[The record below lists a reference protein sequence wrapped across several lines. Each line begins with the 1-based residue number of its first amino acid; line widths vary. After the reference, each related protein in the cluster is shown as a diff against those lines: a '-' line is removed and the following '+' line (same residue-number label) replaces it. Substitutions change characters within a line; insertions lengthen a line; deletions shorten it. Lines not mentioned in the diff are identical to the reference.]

1 MEMSEENK
9 QEKKWTE
16 WSVVGMG
23 DGTLRCRRANVADDK
38 DAEYRDPSRPS
49 FSPEEIAAMI
59 EFGSHGLM
67 SAEDLAQRCYA
78 NRYRAAAFHLCRL
91 LNDEGK

>member
-16 WSVVGMG
+16 WSVVGTG
-23 DGTLRCRRANVADDK
+23 DGTLRCKRTNVADEK
-38 DAEYRDPSRPS
+38 DVEYRDPSRPS

-59 EFGSHGLM
+59 EFGSRGLM
-67 SAEDLAQRCYA
+67 SAEDLAQQCYA
-78 NRYRAAAFHLCRL
+78 NRYRAMAFHLCRL

>member
-1 MEMSEENK
+1 MSEENK

-23 DGTLRCRRANVADDK
+23 DGTLRCRRTNVADDK

-59 EFGSHGLM
+59 EFGSRGLM

-78 NRYRAAAFHLCRL
+78 NRYRVAAFHLCRL

>member
-1 MEMSEENK
+1 MDNNT
-9 QEKKWTE
+9 EKKWTE
-16 WSVVGMG
+16 WSVVSTGG
-23 DGTLRCRRANVADDK
+23 GTIRCKRTNVADDK

-59 EFGSHGLM
+59 EFGSRRLM

-78 NRYRAAAFHLCRL
+78 NRYRAAAFHLCRIL
-91 LNDEGK
+91 SDEGR

>member
-1 MEMSEENK
+1 MSEENK

-59 EFGSHGLM
+59 EFGSRGLM

-78 NRYRAAAFHLCRL
+78 NRYRASAFHLCRL
-91 LNDEGK
+91 LNDESK